1 MPPGRTYYPDLKQ
14 YFLSN
19 LTQLP
24 VVRLILPQ
32 SGMDDLSLGDIL
44 KKRVFVGK
52 YPDCVTIIL
61 AGTNDV
67 LNESSI

>member
-32 SGMDDLSLGDIL
+32 SGMDDLSLGDI
-44 KKRVFVGK
+44 
-52 YPDCVTIIL
+52 
-61 AGTNDV
+61 
-67 LNESSI
+67 